1 MEVTLKIPEPV
12 AASLGYMP
20 EAMPRRLLEAL
31 LVDECSRGRLSRG
44 KVAEILDLSFQESE
58 DLFRQGRIPYP
69 LKSGADDDF
78 DNASLPRVS

>member
-1 MEVTLKIPEPV
+1 M
-12 AASLGYMP
+12 
-20 EAMPRRLLEAL
+20 AL
-31 LVDECSRGRLSRG
+31 CSRGRLSRG

-69 LKSGADDDF
+69 LKSGADDAL